1 MVDRKLSVKVHY
13 YSSLVLT
20 ALLGFFLLTLI
31 FFQLFV
37 LLKFVVT

>member
-1 MVDRKLSVKVHY
+1 MVDRKLSVKVHC

-31 FFQLFV
+31 FCSV
-37 LLKFVVT
+37 EVCRDVSLL